1 LTTEQQSESEG
12 GQSKAKADAQGTYNA
27 ALLPFVKGK
36 RSGKARFVVSGK
48 SCKIGIEFPWG
59 EGSYKYQ

>member
-1 LTTEQQSESEG
+1 MSSNPSTKADK
-12 GQSKAKADAQGTYNA
+12 SKAKADAQGTYNA

-36 RSGKARFVVSGK
+36 RSGKTRFVASGK
-48 SCKIGIEFPWG
+48 SCNISIEFPWG